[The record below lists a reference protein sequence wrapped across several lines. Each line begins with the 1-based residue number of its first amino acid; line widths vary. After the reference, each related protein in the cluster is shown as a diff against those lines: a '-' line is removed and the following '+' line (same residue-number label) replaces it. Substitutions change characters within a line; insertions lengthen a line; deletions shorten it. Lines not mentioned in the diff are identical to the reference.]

1 MNLVLPKL
9 AVRAASDVA
18 WRSVALQGWGRLGS
32 APCQAARPERLR
44 EAAAALAAQNG
55 RNIIAHGAGR
65 SYGDAALNG
74 GGAALLTG
82 RLDRMLG
89 FDAASGVLVAEP
101 GVTIADVIRV
111 FLPQGFLLPT
121 PPGTAFATLGGAV
134 ANDVHGKN
142 QHGAGCFGDHVEWLE
157 LMLADGRTRRV
168 SPTQDPVTFQA
179 TIGGIG
185 LTGVVTALA
194 VRLLRVPSNAMR
206 VRRQRIGGL
215 DEYLDAFRAARDA
228 TWSVGWVDALA
239 GGAALGRGILETA
252 EHAAGSVA
260 VPAEASRRMPFDAP
274 GFLLNPLSVRAFN
287 AAYWR
292 RVPAGG
298 EERVVHA
305 NRFLF
310 PLDGIGGWNRLYGW
324 SGFHQFQCLLPEA
337 EAPRG
342 LRRLLETV
350 GEAGAASFLAVL
362 KWMGREGRG
371 MLSFAQGQAI
381 PGFTLALDIPARPC
395 SRALLLRLERVT
407 RDHGGRI
414 YLAKDSALSPQGMV
428 EMYPRLGAFQE
439 VRARLD
445 PAGRFSSDM
454 SRRLGLG

>member
-44 EAAAALAAQNG
+44 EVAGALMDASG
-55 RNIIAHGAGR
+55 RNIIAHGGGR

-74 GGAALLTG
+74 GGAVVLTG

-89 FDAASGVLVAEP
+89 FDATTGVLVAEP
-101 GVTIADVIRV
+101 GVTFADVIKV
-111 FLPQGFLLPT
+111 FLPQGFLPPT

-142 QHGAGCFGDHVEWLE
+142 QHVAGCFGDHVEWLE
-157 LMLADGRTRRV
+157 LMVADGSTRRL
-168 SPTQDPVTFQA
+168 SPTQDARAFQA

-185 LTGVVTALA
+185 LTGVITALA
-194 VRLLRVPSNAMR
+194 LRLLRVPSNAMR

-215 DEYLDAFRAARDA
+215 DEYLDAFRAARGA
-228 TWSVGWVDALA
+228 SWSVGWIDALA

-252 EHAAGSVA
+252 EHAAESVA
-260 VPAEASRRMPFDAP
+260 VAAPGMRRMPFDAP
-274 GFLLNPLSVRAFN
+274 GLLLNPLSVRAFN

-292 RVPAGG
+292 RVPAQGD
-298 EERVVHA
+298 EQVMHA

-310 PLDGIGGWNRLYGW
+310 PLDGIGAWNRLYG
-324 SGFHQFQCLLPEA
+324 SRGFHQFQCVLPEA

-342 LRRLLETV
+342 LRLLLEEV
-350 GEAGAASFLAVL
+350 GRSGAASFLAVL
-362 KWMGREGRG
+362 KWMGREGSG
-371 MLSFAQGQAI
+371 MLSFAQ
-381 PGFTLALDIPARPC
+381 PGFTLALDIPARPT
-395 SRALLLRLERVT
+395 SRALLLRLERIT

-414 YLAKDSALSPQGMV
+414 YLAKDSALSPQGMA
-428 EMYPRLGAFQE
+428 EMYPRLAAFQE

-445 PAGRFSSDM
+445 PQGRFASDM